1 MAEVKKVLITLPES
15 LLSEVDY
22 LASLDNKNR
31 SEFIREAMQHYLDE
45 RKQSELRT
53 QMVQGYSEMADINRR
68 ISEEWLETEN
78 EVSILQDE

>member
-1 MAEVKKVLITLPES
+1 
-15 LLSEVDY
+15 
-22 LASLDNKNR
+22 
-31 SEFIREAMQHYLDE
+31 MQHYLDE